1 MKTITLND
9 EQASALMQILKLADK
24 TQNGLA
30 LAFEQ
35 RMRDL
40 EDVLKLPVEELKRL
54 GEEGHYLPGL
64 EEQHLRWCE
73 CCEVTE
79 VIYDNQIRFDEIS
92 KLLIAAPRFEYVASK

>member
-40 EDVLKLPVEELKRL
+40 NSCSE
-54 GEEGHYLPGL
+54 
-64 EEQHLRWCE
+64 
-73 CCEVTE
+73 
-79 VIYDNQIRFDEIS
+79 
-92 KLLIAAPRFEYVASK
+92 